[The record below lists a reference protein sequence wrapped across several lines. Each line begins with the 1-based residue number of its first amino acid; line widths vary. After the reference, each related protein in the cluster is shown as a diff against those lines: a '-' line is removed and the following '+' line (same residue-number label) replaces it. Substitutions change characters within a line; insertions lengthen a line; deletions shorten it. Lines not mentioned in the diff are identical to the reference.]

1 MFPVHSQE
9 GYQVPPCSAGCL
21 YNHVPCPARR
31 GIKYRHAPL
40 PGGVSSTAMLRWLP
54 MRGDGPQK
62 SLDVPLHQKMGSL
75 FTQAPTGVEHEDT
88 ATDGGL
94 EPRLEPRDRL
104 TFLEDELEGSRE
116 WKFRVEAETLP
127 GETVCVTGDCRSL
140 GGWASSKVL
149 QLSQETSNVWSSMVA
164 IPAKRDVQYRYVVCV
179 IIQPDGHTIT
189 DTHIIVRH
197 WETHTIPRLVT
208 AKARTNVEDSDV
220 LDVYGHH
227 AHYRKVDRGW
237 LTTNTVIQ
245 LKLHGKLLVFWKKK
259 LEGRKM
265 YVKVS
270 PVNLVRQQSQEGVSA
285 IENIDESMDTHDG
298 PEEPDLW
305 PIAEI
310 AAMNEEDRTF
320 HLQNQFGNACTSD
333 DFVIFN
339 ISVLFPETVVSAG
352 VQQQFMFPPWE
363 SAAPRNYQPLTLYGN
378 YQPLTLHKNYQLF
391 TLHRN
396 YQPLTLYGNYLL
408 LTLHRNYQPLTL
420 YGNYQP
426 LTLYGNYQLLTL
438 YGNYQLLTLYKNY
451 QLLTPHRNYQP
462 LTHYGNYQPLTLYG
476 NYQPLTL
483 HMNYQSHSPCELST
497 SHSPQELSTSHSPQE
512 LSTSHTLWELSTSHS
527 PHELS
532 TSHTL
537 WELSTSHSLWE
548 LSTSHSPQEL
558 SASHSIGTI
567 NLTLSTETINL
578 SLFTGCY

>member
-1 MFPVHSQE
+1 MFPDPQ
-9 GYQVPPCSAGCL
+9 L
-21 YNHVPCPARR
+21 
-31 GIKYRHAPL
+31 
-40 PGGVSSTAMLRWLP
+40 GGVSSPAMLRWLP
-54 MRGDGPQK
+54 IRGDGPPK

-88 ATDGGL
+88 ATDVGL

-104 TFLEDELEGSRE
+104 TFLEDELEGSRD

-140 GGWASSKVL
+140 GGWASSRVL
-149 QLSQETSNVWSSMVA
+149 QLSQESRMWIHHCMVPVGLIASNVWSSVVA
-164 IPAKRDVQYRYVVCV
+164 IPAKRDVQYRYAVCV

-208 AKARTNVEDSDV
+208 AKAGSNVEESDV

-270 PVNLVRQQSQEGVSA
+270 PVNLVRKQSQEGMSA
-285 IENIDESMDTHDG
+285 LENIDESMDTHDG

-352 VQQQFMFPPWE
+352 VHH
-363 SAAPRNYQPLTLYGN
+363 LG
-378 YQPLTLHKNYQLF
+378 
-391 TLHRN
+391 
-396 YQPLTLYGNYLL
+396 
-408 LTLHRNYQPLTL
+408 
-420 YGNYQP
+420 
-426 LTLYGNYQLLTL
+426 
-438 YGNYQLLTLYKNY
+438 
-451 QLLTPHRNYQP
+451 
-462 LTHYGNYQPLTLYG
+462 
-476 NYQPLTL
+476 
-483 HMNYQSHSPCELST
+483 SHSCLPST
-497 SHSPQELSTSHSPQE
+497 PPSD
-512 LSTSHTLWELSTSHS
+512 
-527 PHELS
+527 
-532 TSHTL
+532 
-537 WELSTSHSLWE
+537 
-548 LSTSHSPQEL
+548 
-558 SASHSIGTI
+558 I
-567 NLTLSTETINL
+567 TETEEVWQQSTDTEL
-578 SLFTGCY
+578 R